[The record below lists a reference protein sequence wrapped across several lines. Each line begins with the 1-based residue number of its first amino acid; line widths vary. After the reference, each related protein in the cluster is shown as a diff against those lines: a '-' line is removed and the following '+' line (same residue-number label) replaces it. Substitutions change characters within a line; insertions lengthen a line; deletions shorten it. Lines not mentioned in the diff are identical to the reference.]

1 MRQPAVQQRIQQ
13 GAKAVLQALLK
24 EGEGVTLNLGDKSS
38 PDDVAAVLGMSKVS
52 VCVRER
58 EREQMSKVLY

>member
-52 VCVRER
+52 VCVCER

>member
-52 VCVRER
+52 VCV
-58 EREQMSKVLY
+58 